1 LPIWSLVAADAHALA
16 RRQGKQPCNA
26 RATGGTIGGT
36 KPRSPYH
43 HVTTARP
50 PRTEQAV
57 RVDLAAAYRLAAL
70 AGWDDTVYTHL
81 SASVPGEPGVYLINP
96 FGLGFDEVTAS
107 NLVKVDLGGK
117 VVDGSGRAVNPTG
130 FTIHG
135 AVHAARPEVECV
147 IHLHAPWGV
156 ALSMRAEGLLPTS
169 QWAMRLH
176 GRLGRH
182 AYEGLALGAEE
193 QRRLVANLGALDGLI
208 LANHGTL
215 TVGRSVA
222 EAFMLMHLLERAA
235 QAQLRAMASGLAG
248 LVVASH
254 DVAERTHR
262 QWVGDGSEWDGD
274 AEWPALLRRAE
285 RQSPGFKD

>member
-1 LPIWSLVAADAHALA
+1 MSLA
-16 RRQGKQPCNA
+16 PPA
-26 RATGGTIGGT
+26 RAQ
-36 KPRSPYH
+36 
-43 HVTTARP
+43 
-50 PRTEQAV
+50 RTEQAV

-81 SASVPGEPGVYLINP
+81 SATVPGEPGVYLINA
-96 FGLGFDEVTAS
+96 FGLGFDEVCAS
-107 NLVKVDLGGK
+107 NLVKVNLRGE

-156 ALSMRAEGLLPTS
+156 ALSMRPEGLLPTS

-176 GRLGRH
+176 GRLGHH
-182 AYEGLALGAEE
+182 AYEGLALGADE
-193 QRRLVANLGALDGLI
+193 QQRLVAHLGALDGLI

-235 QAQLRAMASGLAG
+235 QAQLRGMSAG
-248 LVVASH
+248 PEPVLRVSDEIA
-254 DVAERTHR
+254 ARTYR
-262 QWVGDGSEWDGD
+262 QWVGDGSERDGD

-285 RQSPGFKD
+285 RLSPGFKD